1 MKNLFVLLT
10 AICGLCFLGAC
21 GGGGGRSMAA
31 THFSITVPS
40 TATVGT
46 AFSFT
51 VTALDSSN
59 NVATT
64 YSGTVHFTS
73 TDTQAMLPAN
83 STLVNGTG
91 AFSVTLKTAA
101 AETITATDT
110 ATTSISGTS
119 TPITVGGTSGATHFS
134 VTAPATATAG
144 TSFSFAVTAL
154 DASNNTVTT
163 YAGTLQFTS
172 TDLQAVLPASSTL
185 TQGTG
190 SFSVTLKTAG
200 AQSITATDTATH
212 SITGT
217 SNSVNVSGSK
227 SLAITSS
234 APPNGTVGLNYS
246 GSMKVCRGQMCL
258 FTGGFQLMGSGGVS
272 PYSWTWAPASGSSLP
287 PGLLLSNAGF
297 IAGAPTAIGTYKV
310 VVTLAD
316 AELPAAQV
324 NASYTINMA
333 ANPQAVTVSISA
345 TSQTRSGL
353 PPSPETLAWSSTNAT
368 SCTASAIPTQGDWS
382 ASEPTTGSK
391 EVPPTSE
398 GESTTYTLTCTG
410 PTGSASASVIVST
423 PCIVGPCRFGET
435 TGMENSRLAHTATL
449 LQDGNVLITGGR
461 NNSGFPTT
469 AELYDRAV
477 KKFRQTTGS
486 PITPRANAT
495 ATLLP
500 SGKVL
505 VTGGKDENGELET
518 AELYD
523 PVSETFAT
531 TTTSMSTGR
540 AFHTATLLNDGTVLV
555 VGGLD
560 REGHEKRAPLATAEI
575 YDPTTDS
582 FTSTGPMTA
591 GRFFHAATL
600 LENGMVLV
608 TGGLN
613 ETGPLATAEIYN
625 PATRAFDTT
634 MTMTTVRMGHTATLL
649 ANGKVLVAGG
659 AMSFGGPATNAAEI
673 FDPTAGTFTAT
684 SPMIGAHSAHTATLL
699 QNGQVLVAGGAN
711 IFCGRG
717 KTNTISTVELF
728 DPLAGD
734 FTAIADM
741 TALRESH
748 TATPLNSGQVLIVGG
763 SEGTLGYSTTTIVL
777 STADLYQ

>member
-10 AICGLCFLGAC
+10 ATCGLCFLGSC
-21 GGGGGRSMAA
+21 GGSGGGQPMAA

-73 TDTQAMLPAN
+73 TDSQAMLPAN
-83 STLVNGTG
+83 SMLVNGTG
-91 AFSVTLKTAA
+91 AFSATLKTSADQ
-101 AETITATDT
+101 TITATDSAT
-110 ATTSISGTS
+110 ASVSGTS
-119 TPITVGGTSGATHFS
+119 APITVSGTSVATHFS

-144 TSFSFAVTAL
+144 TSFSFTVTAL
-154 DASNNTVTT
+154 DTSNNPVTT

-172 TDLQAVLPASSTL
+172 SDPQAVLPASSPL

-190 SFSVTLKTAG
+190 NFSATLKTAG
-200 AQSITATDTATH
+200 AQTITATDTALH
-212 SITGT
+212 SVTGT
-217 SNSVNVSGSK
+217 STSINVSGSK
-227 SLAITSS
+227 SLTITSS

-258 FTGGFQLMGSGGVS
+258 FTGGFQLMGSGGLS
-272 PYSWTWAPASGSSLP
+272 PYSWTWAPANGSSLP
-287 PGLLLSNAGF
+287 PGLLLSNGF
-297 IAGAPTAIGTYKV
+297 IAGAPTTIGTYKV

-316 AELPAAQV
+316 AESPAAQV
-324 NASYTINMA
+324 NASYIIEVA
-333 ANPQAVTVSISA
+333 ANPQAVTVLISA
-345 TSQTRSGL
+345 ASQSRSGL
-353 PPSPETLAWSSTNAT
+353 PPSPETLTWSSTNAT
-368 SCTASAIPTQGDWS
+368 SCTASASPNESDWS
-382 ASEPTTGSK
+382 GSEPSTGSK
-391 EVPPTSE
+391 EVPAPSE
-398 GESTTYTLTCTG
+398 GESITYTLTCTG

-435 TGMENSRLAHTATL
+435 RGMENSRLAHTATL

-469 AELYDRAV
+469 AELYDPAV

-486 PITPRANAT
+486 PTTPRANAT

-500 SGKVL
+500 SGRVL
-505 VTGGKDENGELET
+505 IIGGKDANGELET
-518 AELYD
+518 AELYN

-531 TTTSMSTGR
+531 TTTGMSTSR
-540 AFHTATLLNDGTVLV
+540 AFHTATLLKDGTVLV

-560 REGHEKRAPLATAEI
+560 TAGDDQGTPLATAEI
-575 YDPTTDS
+575 YDPTIDS

-591 GRFFHAATL
+591 GRYFHTATL
-600 LENGMVLV
+600 LRNGMVLV

-625 PATRAFDTT
+625 PATRAFNATT
-634 MTMTTVRMGHTATLL
+634 TMTTVRMGHTATLL
-649 ANGKVLVAGG
+649 GNGKVLVAGG
-659 AMSFGGPATNAAEI
+659 AISFGGRATNAAEI

-699 QNGQVLVAGGAN
+699 QNGKVLVAGGAS

-734 FTAIADM
+734 FTATADM

-748 TATPLNSGQVLIVGG
+748 TATPLNLGQVLVVGG
-763 SEGTLGYSTTTIVL
+763 SEGTLGYSTTVTVL
-777 STADLYQ
+777 STAELYH